1 MKKGTIITIVV
12 ALFLGLFTLIGVT
25 MYFSTQNK
33 VIDLAGGTSA
43 QNKVCRLYFT
53 KMWDIMKDKGHVID
67 KYQNDFK
74 EIYIPMVEGK
84 FSNDDGLLM
93 KWVQERYPEF
103 DASMYKDLSK
113 SIEIERT
120 GFFNEQSK
128 LVDMQR
134 EYNTYIQKAPNRWFL
149 SDTIKPIAIKTIENL
164 ATKDAYDTGIE
175 KEIDLFEKPTD
186 KK

>member
-1 MKKGTIITIVV
+1 MKKGIIIAAVLV
-12 ALFLGLFTLIGVT
+12 FLGVFTLIGVAK
-25 MYFSTQNK
+25 YFSTQNT
-33 VIDLAGGTSA
+33 VIDLSGATVA

-53 KMWDIMKDKGHVID
+53 KMWDVMKDKGHVLE
-67 KYQNDFK
+67 KYQKDFK
-74 EIYIPMVEGK
+74 DIYLPMVEGK
-84 FSNDDGLLM
+84 FSKDDGLLM

-103 DASMYKDLSK
+103 DASMYKDLMK

-120 GFFNEQSK
+120 GFFNEQSI

-134 EYNTYIQKAPNRWFL
+134 EYNTYIIKAPNRWFL
-149 SDTIKPIAIKTIENL
+149 SDTIKPIEIKLIENL